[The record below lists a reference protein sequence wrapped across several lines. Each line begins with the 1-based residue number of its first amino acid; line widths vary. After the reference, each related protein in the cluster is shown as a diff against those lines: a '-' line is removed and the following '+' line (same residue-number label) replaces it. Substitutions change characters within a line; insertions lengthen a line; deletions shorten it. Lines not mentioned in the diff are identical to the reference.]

1 MSSTCRVIR
10 SSNFLLLLTGYQMH
24 WFDAKQQRYRI
35 SLPGVVNVFVLACV
49 YAGCFAQHFQP
60 SALLKTLQDVSPFLY
75 DLTRLQLVLSIKV
88 FSYAIYAS
96 VRAVGVASAL
106 TASLPMKSSPGRRR
120 VKKELLAYGLLCST
134 FVVLLCFGLYI
145 GYELEFKLPPLKDI
159 MIGSALF
166 LPHLVLAGALRFYSI
181 FAWLARERLQQLQAE
196 VDELLTI
203 GQMRTEMQLVSGT
216 SSVAVAATPSSMD
229 SLLSQCEQL
238 QQLAT
243 NFGNLFESLEHSL
256 LLLLGINANCL
267 LFGAYAFVYY
277 SSTWYVLFDDRRQR
291 IFYAGNASIYACI
304 GCDYACL
311 LLAQTLLEQQVGIAS
326 SDLRGGK
333 KKLLQSRTLFKEI
346 YFGLGLGS
354 PVKNNNWKS
363 GFKLVWFFFLQS
375 IQFSERLSTAL
386 GQRNVLP
393 KRMRRI
399 AKDMRTIL
407 SNCFRLKFLSIW
419 RFDVANFTLLQL
431 LQLLII
437 ALIVI
442 YHYLNDAI
450 QLANE
455 RFDSNND
462 E

>member
-1 MSSTCRVIR
+1 MSSPCRVIR
-10 SSNFLLLLTGYQMH
+10 ASNYLLLLTGYQMH
-24 WFDAKQQRYRI
+24 WFDAQQQRYRI
-35 SLPGVVNVFVLACV
+35 TLPGVVNVFVLACV

-106 TASLPMKSSPGRRR
+106 TASLPLKSSPGRRR
-120 VKKELLAYGLLCST
+120 VKNEFLAYGLLCST
-134 FVVLLCFGLYI
+134 FVVLLCFGMYI

-166 LPHLVLAGALRFYSI
+166 LPHLVLAGAMRFYSI
-181 FAWLARERLQQLQAE
+181 FAWLARDRLQQLQAE

-203 GQMRTEMQLVSGT
+203 GQMRTEMQLVPGT
-216 SSVAVAATPSSMD
+216 SSVPVAVTPSSMD

-243 NFGNLFESLEHSL
+243 NFGHLFESLEHSL

-267 LFGAYAFVYY
+267 LFGCYAFVYY

-311 LLAQTLLEQQVGIAS
+311 LLAQTLLEQQ
-326 SDLRGGK
+326 
-333 KKLLQSRTLFKEI
+333 
-346 YFGLGLGS
+346 
-354 PVKNNNWKS
+354 
-363 GFKLVWFFFLQS
+363 S

-386 GQRNVLP
+386 GQRTVLP

-399 AKDMRTIL
+399 AKDMRAIL
-407 SNCFRLKFLSIW
+407 SNCFRFKFLSIW

>member
-1 MSSTCRVIR
+1 MSNPSRVIR
-10 SSNFLLLLTGYQMH
+10 SSNVLLLLTGYQMH

-75 DLTRLQLVLSIKV
+75 GLTRLQLLLSIKV

-106 TASLPMKSSPGRRR
+106 TASLPLKSPPGHRH
-120 VKKELLAYGLLCST
+120 VKKELFAYGLLCST

-159 MIGSALF
+159 MVGSALF
-166 LPHLVLAGALRFYSI
+166 VPHLVLAGALRFYCI

-203 GQMRTEMQLVSGT
+203 GQMRTEMQLVAGA
-216 SSVAVAATPSSMD
+216 SSVSIAATPSTVD

-238 QQLAT
+238 QQLAA
-243 NFGNLFESLEHSL
+243 NFGNFFDSLEHSL

-267 LFGAYAFVYY
+267 LFGLYAFVYY

-304 GCDYACL
+304 GCDYLCL

-326 SDLRGGK
+326 NDLRDIWHGSKPK
-333 KKLLQSRTLFKEI
+333 KQ
-346 YFGLGLGS
+346 
-354 PVKNNNWKS
+354 NNWNS
-363 GFKLVWFFFLQS
+363 GFKLVWLFFLQS

-386 GQRNVLP
+386 GQRTVLP

-399 AKDMRTIL
+399 AKDMRAIL
-407 SNCFRLKFLSIW
+407 SNCFRFKFLSIW
-419 RFDVANFTLLQL
+419 RFDVANFALLQL

-442 YHYLNDAI
+442 YHYLDDAI
-450 QLANE
+450 QLTNE